1 MPARSR
7 WALGFPV
14 AMAPAVIRLDPRAD
28 AWHDETTAATL
39 RAVGWED
46 IGVGG
51 PPVTDHF

>member
-28 AWHDETTAATL
+28 AWHDETTAATP